1 MKVIIDTNIF
11 ISGIFWKGLPSQ
23 LLTAWIS
30 NEYKLIVTQEIIEE
44 YSRVLR
50 EVGSEKGSNL
60 ADEWLLFIA
69 KYSTIVKNTFDL
81 KICRDKHDNK
91 FINCA
96 LSGKVDYLITG
107 DKDLLEL
114 NKTLGLKIVT
124 AKQFMDIIKKK

>member
-1 MKVIIDTNIF
+1 MNVIIDTNLF

-23 LLTAWIS
+23 LLTAWVS
-30 NEYKLIVTQEIIEE
+30 NKFKLIVSQEIIEE
-44 YSRVLR
+44 YSRVLK
-50 EVGSEKGSNL
+50 EIGSEKGARL

-69 KYSTIVKNTFDL
+69 KHSTIVKNTFNL

-114 NKTLGLKIVT
+114 NGSLGLEIVT
-124 AKQFMDIIKKK
+124 AKQFIDILKKK